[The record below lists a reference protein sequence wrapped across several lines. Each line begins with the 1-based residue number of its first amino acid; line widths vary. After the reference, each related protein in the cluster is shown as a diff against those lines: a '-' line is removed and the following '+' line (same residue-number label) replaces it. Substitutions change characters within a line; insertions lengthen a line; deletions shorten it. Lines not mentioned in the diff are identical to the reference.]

1 MNIFNITKES
11 AARHGDDKGVI
22 ICIIG
27 SVLIFLAVITAS
39 VLYVYPLQRSC
50 ERRQRFLAEIT
61 KEIIQAE
68 ADTLCKQE
76 NICVNIRRPSAD
88 GNQECILKT
97 IKLIRPFMNS
107 DTAFAS
113 GKSKKFY
120 ALYCRAVC
128 RNDIAG
134 ILCQGADEQ
143 IIFKNFLRKNDI
155 GTVLLQRLLW
165 VERNKDGGNYNNN
178 AKEKFNCAVHN
189 IFTAGQCGAPHMYSY
204 LIAPYG
210 GRDFLNKSA
219 LCKFIPIY
227 AAKESRRIING
238 KDGCDAEFI
247 YFNDNCSANLYAA
260 YGTGANAFTQ
270 VLLLCFTCAVLVI
283 IFLLAFAVFF
293 LKKSCADK
301 RKLKKQEEAIIRL
314 KQAAEEA
321 NAANKAKALFVLH
334 VA

>member
-1 MNIFNITKES
+1 MYYRIRIDFPGCYNGVRSLRLSVTAELR
-11 AARHGDDKGVI
+11 AASEI
-22 ICIIG
+22 
-27 SVLIFLAVITAS
+27 
-39 VLYVYPLQRSC
+39 SC
-50 ERRQRFLAEIT
+50 RNYERD
-61 KEIIQAE
+61 IQAE

-189 IFTAGQCGAPHMYSY
+189 IFTAGQCGAPAYVF
-204 LIAPYG
+204 I
-210 GRDFLNKSA
+210 FNSA
-219 LCKFIPIY
+219 VWRP
-227 AAKESRRIING
+227 
-238 KDGCDAEFI
+238 
-247 YFNDNCSANLYAA
+247 
-260 YGTGANAFTQ
+260 
-270 VLLLCFTCAVLVI
+270 
-283 IFLLAFAVFF
+283 
-293 LKKSCADK
+293 
-301 RKLKKQEEAIIRL
+301 
-314 KQAAEEA
+314 
-321 NAANKAKALFVLH
+321 
-334 VA
+334 